1 MNSPSKQNWTPPAS
15 YSREQI
21 TGISDKIL
29 NQASYPL
36 KQTEDIFRIESLKLE
51 WDMGV
56 TVYEPRDPGQIAV
69 GADGKK
75 IGIFLL
81 HGGDGDYKSMEP
93 IAKLY
98 AEKFGYKSVAM
109 TFPGRLYL
117 DDPSRD
123 WPGDTIKP
131 DGTVRTPMWK
141 KGEYITP
148 DQYDVIQNTND
159 IPLRM
164 RYGIRTSA
172 RAKPGTTFY
181 YRMAGW
187 PKAFEDGMK
196 EAMRRH
202 FPESEYS
209 IYVTGH
215 STGGP
220 LVFMMSQRV
229 PNIAG
234 VIAVENSPFGFIQ
247 EQQHHWS
254 GALGKIAGFERVS
267 TEKAPRTDPFN
278 ELYIRTWRDCARYA
292 GPEALGREG
301 PSALMR
307 LPWLMEEVLA
317 WWDQE
322 KPRPQFKAEYI
333 ITHNIST
340 SLTEAAQ
347 VSAKR
352 LGLSPRETK
361 ELVDHYC
368 GYPFPLKGPGT
379 KPVPAVLFAI
389 AKDSRDH
396 SPDVYREVV
405 LPLFK
410 TIAPSPRVNVT
421 QFGASTHF
429 YTRAEEGLPLGI
441 GPAVGKF
448 YDDAI
453 KGGYFLAN

>member
-1 MNSPSKQNWTPPAS
+1 
-15 YSREQI
+15 
-21 TGISDKIL
+21 
-29 NQASYPL
+29 
-36 KQTEDIFRIESLKLE
+36 
-51 WDMGV
+51 
-56 TVYEPRDPGQIAV
+56 
-69 GADGKK
+69 
-75 IGIFLL
+75 
-81 HGGDGDYKSMEP
+81 
-93 IAKLY
+93 
-98 AEKFGYKSVAM
+98 
-109 TFPGRLYL
+109 
-117 DDPSRD
+117 
-123 WPGDTIKP
+123 
-131 DGTVRTPMWK
+131 
-141 KGEYITP
+141 
-148 DQYDVIQNTND
+148 
-159 IPLRM
+159 
-164 RYGIRTSA
+164 
-172 RAKPGTTFY
+172 
-181 YRMAGW
+181 MAAW

-202 FPESEYS
+202 LPESEYS

-229 PNIAG
+229 PNIEG

-247 EQQHHWS
+247 EQQHAWS
-254 GALGKIAGFERVS
+254 GSLGKIARFERVS
-267 TEKAPRTDPFN
+267 TEKAPRKDPFN

-307 LPWLMEEVLA
+307 LPWLMEEVFN

-322 KPRPQFKAEYI
+322 KPRPQFKAEYV
-333 ITHNIST
+333 ITHNISA

-352 LGLSPRETK
+352 LGLSASKTK

-368 GYPFPLKGPGT
+368 GYPFPLTGPAA
-379 KPVPAVLFAI
+379 KRVPGVLFAI

-396 SPDVYREVV
+396 SPDVYREVI

-410 TIAPSPRVNVT
+410 TITPTPRVNVT

-429 YTRAEEGLPLGI
+429 YTRSEDKLPLGI
-441 GPAVGKF
+441 GPAVGQF

-453 KGGYFLAN
+453 KGGYFLTK